1 MMQLGL
7 ILAFSLILLLGIGA
21 LTAIGYGIRESRR
34 FGQDLLV
41 HWEKGYA
48 QKVVLAQ
55 QKAQTDAVEAAAV
68 RAEDAV
74 KTQALVDTMQT
85 GLEEMRALSESAI
98 RMSKATN
105 LHEAAQV
112 EMAMSREA
120 VNLEQMK
127 DALAK
132 EDSKIPVK
140 KPKLVKDLAGRTF
153 DMDELEAL

>member
-7 ILAFSLILLLGIGA
+7 ILAFSLILLLGIGVVIA
-21 LTAIGYGIRESRR
+21 TFYGIRESRR

-48 QKVVLAQ
+48 QKVVMAQ

-68 RAEDAV
+68 RAGDAV
-74 KTQALVDTMQT
+74 KTQALVDAMQT
-85 GLEEMRALSESAI
+85 GLKEMRVLSESAI
-98 RMSKATN
+98 RISKATN
-105 LHEAAQV
+105 LHEAAQI
-112 EMAMSREA
+112 EMTLTREA

-153 DMDELEAL
+153 DIDELEAL